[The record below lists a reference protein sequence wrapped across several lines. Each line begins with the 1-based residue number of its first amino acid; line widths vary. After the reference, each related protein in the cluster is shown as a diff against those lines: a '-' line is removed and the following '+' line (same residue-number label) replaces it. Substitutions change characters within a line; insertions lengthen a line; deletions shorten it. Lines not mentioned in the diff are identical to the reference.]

1 MKIVA
6 GLGCVDDYISLAEA
20 GADEVFCGY
29 VPYEWNEKYG
39 SLFPL
44 NRREVLYYNIQIN
57 SFEDM
62 KILSKMVQVYK
73 VPVNITFN
81 YLYYLEEQYE
91 MIEGIIKDL
100 MSIGFNDFIVADLAL
115 LLYLNEKNIKCSIHL
130 SGECAE
136 LNRLSIEFFNKF
148 HISRY
153 IFHRKNT
160 IEDMEACINNNQ
172 LKNLEY
178 EAFIL
183 NEKCHYTG
191 AFCSSLHCDEM
202 IHLCKMPYDIAKV
215 SEQANSFEEVN
226 RKIKQYYKQ
235 FDENKDEETLEENQY
250 YIQNEHY
257 EDGEGETGSS
267 YILGETGCGLCALK
281 ELKMAGVT
289 HLKVVGRGN
298 SVDNMKR
305 DVENLRKAIDMLEE
319 IEDNTY
325 EISVKDRLFKGK
337 CSGQCYYY

>member
-6 GLGCVDDYISLAEA
+6 GLGCIDDYISLVEA

-29 VPYEWNEKYG
+29 VPYEWNKKYG

-62 KILSKMVQVYK
+62 KILSKMVEVYK

-115 LLYLNEKNIKCSIHL
+115 VLYLNEKNIKCSIHL
-130 SGECAE
+130 SGECTE
-136 LNRLSIEFFNKF
+136 LNRLSIEFLNTFR
-148 HISRY
+148 ISRY

-160 IEDMEACINNNQ
+160 IEDMEACINNNSV
-172 LKNLEY
+172 KNLEY

-226 RKIKQYYKQ
+226 KKIEKYYEES
-235 FDENKDEETLEENQY
+235 DENEDACEENKY
-250 YIQNEHY
+250 DIKNECDA
-257 EDGEGETGSS
+257 EGEEETGSS

-281 ELKMAGVT
+281 GLKMAGVT
-289 HLKVVGRGN
+289 YLKVVGRGN

-305 DVENLRKAIDMLEE
+305 DVENLRKAIDMLEDVE
-319 IEDNTY
+319 GNNTY
-325 EISVKDRLFKGK
+325 EISIRDKLFSGK